1 MLTRKYLLIA
11 ASIILLSG
19 CNDEVDLINIEVKDD
34 LSTNVQIVVSPID
47 TNSDSASSPDV
58 NTPTVDREKVKEE
71 YFQKTKEEFESCG
84 FDVRKN
90 LRYDEAGVSGS
101 QSFSSRTNLE
111 QAFSCLSYV
120 TGQIPPIEL
129 NYPTKRENLFQTN
142 YELQIGVQNPDV
154 FFGYDFLFDTKPV
167 KEIRI
172 TLPGRIINTSTRNQT
187 SNVLFNQ
194 AETDSGAITFSVEEV
209 KSTDSNDERMKE
221 FLEQLDIHIS
231 GFDYKRLVSQNQDEV
246 NQANQELALL
256 IKEQI
261 GIDIFNNPEAASEY
275 VKTKIPPYT
284 TIVIN
289 SRQSKIDINIVVTVA
304 VAILPFFIGF
314 LVFLYKKK
322 K

>member
-1 MLTRKYLLIA
+1 MPTRQYLLIA

-47 TNSDSASSPDV
+47 VNSDSTSSPDV
-58 NTPTVDREKVKEE
+58 NTPTVDREKIKEE
-71 YFQKTKEEFESCG
+71 YFQKTKKEFESCD
-84 FDVRKN
+84 FEVQKN

-101 QSFSSRTNLE
+101 QSFSSRTDLE

-120 TGQIPPIEL
+120 TGQNPPIEL
-129 NYPTKRENLFQTN
+129 NYPTKSENLFQTN

-167 KEIRI
+167 KDIRI
-172 TLPGRIINTSTRNQT
+172 TLPGRIVDASTRNQT
-187 SNVLFNQ
+187 SNVLFNR
-194 AETDSGAITFSVEEV
+194 AETESGIITFSIEEIEFAG
-209 KSTDSNDERMKE
+209 SDDERIKQ
-221 FLEQLDIHIS
+221 FLEQLDIDIS

-256 IKEQI
+256 VKEQI

-289 SRQSKIDINIVVTVA
+289 SRQSKIDINVVVTVA
-304 VAILPFFIGF
+304 LGILPFFISF